1 MIEYDFR
8 QNFKCFLSL
17 QVSSV
22 MLNKDGQIE
31 QMIRQLKNREVA
43 IGLMKK
49 EIEAKTKKIA
59 NLETLLTRT
68 QNKTTITI
76 V

>member
-1 MIEYDFR
+1 
-8 QNFKCFLSL
+8 
-17 QVSSV
+17 

-59 NLETLLTRT
+59 NIETLLTRT